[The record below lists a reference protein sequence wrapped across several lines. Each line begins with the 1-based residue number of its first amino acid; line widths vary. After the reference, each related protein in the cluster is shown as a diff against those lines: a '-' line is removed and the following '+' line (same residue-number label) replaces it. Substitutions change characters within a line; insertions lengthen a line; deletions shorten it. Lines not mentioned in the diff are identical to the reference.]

1 MLSYGLGVGLGLFG
15 KKSDKSDKSELS
27 TPKAVQ
33 AVASTPAALG
43 KAVKDLMGFFSLTPT
58 VVTGQKLADE
68 LESVITDKKQEMQ
81 ATSEAESAM
90 VEGEKSRETL
100 KPRSSVKAANPK
112 VAAVVTKLV
121 NTNKKSKAKI
131 EAKKIEDKIAEIA
144 ESELEQEY
152 KEDSVKKM
160 LEDPAPIT
168 GEAEE
173 ILDVTASNMHLGV
186 TGEALILPSDLH
198 LPVTQTP
205 TLNAVSKIL
214 DLVLFE
220 NAKCEREIDAL
231 LPDIFAECN
240 RHVAAELA
248 KARDTLVANG
258 VTTDRF
264 RATCVD
270 EVRLECQAML
280 QHCFPPAS
288 AGLLASLTDAV
299 TDEITSSWLCELNL
313 PRPTTGL
320 AKPGLLDS
328 SNEIFFKRVT
338 ASIAGLR
345 ANTLFCSPEWRRY
358 KERENEREIHDNR
371 SHYVAYDGGPP
382 PPPPPGGGPS
392 PLPPNFPPGG
402 PPPGNNPEPFYYH
415 VNIEPY
421 RYVVGPIV
429 DFENLEG
436 RTFVYI
442 KCYDDNSYTTGFYFW
457 VYLSQSEGLFRVF
470 FKLQANSIIEKGY
483 DYTQATLVDFRLQRV
498 LCSYYKKHYNRGK
511 RNPIYVDTNDRF
523 YYFFEEM
530 PYLQSES
537 FLGLIPG
544 GVVPCNYTA
553 IPPPPPGPG
562 CSYIGITPRGFVGHY
577 YVIRSTFND
586 ILHKGFFTGRFE
598 SPPDQPPFTNFY
610 RGPNLRS
617 YPLIY
622 CFTTCVMEVESSSF
636 DLFLNTDNHKRTF
649 WCQGLENFTTLMRPA
664 APAPPANIPPIP
676 PILSPV
682 LYVIIGSMLQN
693 PDFSLS
699 KFRNQILNHDPSKQ
713 YSSLDVRM
721 DFYRRSQLSLVTLG
735 TKDIT
740 KIFNAVNEPT
750 IYLPTNDPYPRWSA
764 VRAFENFRN
773 TCDGVFNEYE
783 RKIMSDN
790 VDEMANQK
798 SIVEDRVNE
807 VVEKCRN
814 ILFLISYFDITLEN
828 MLVDGAF
835 DTSIG
840 NIANALLDGAD
851 ITSHEIPIKTMILTM
866 LSRFIEGAIADIRLR
881 GDYDSFAPTLP
892 ENTVNHIFSAII
904 VGLPDP
910 GSRIMPDIN
919 EDAVFEHDRNLLSA
933 VRTGIMIAQF
943 PDPLQFLL
951 DIIYIRM
958 NRKVLFKYTYNH
970 NQRINDMF
978 DQIMQECP
986 LPERLIGSREEQQS
1000 QKNEYIE
1007 KFKQKFK
1014 EGCRKIFS
1022 ADIATVFLACGD
1034 ETDVSFSR
1042 VSHGSAQRVARIAG
1056 TPRREEDIPYAIRES
1071 EIYAEASGIFRSRVS
1086 CYYQVYHSFDPK
1098 YEIFREHL
1106 TDYAILCLKKN
1117 WLSGMMDNS
1126 YEALTSIFNDSN
1138 CRNVYYFADN
1148 GNFIPLAAIQIN
1160 EENVFECLN
1169 PSNIHI
1175 PAGQPPPYELL
1186 SVFDEKSIRSAQIS
1200 VKVVTIAHI
1209 YRLDYDY
1216 PTTLSQLPVFG
1227 PEPGPGPRPVKR
1239 MSLFIQVSST
1249 VVYSTQNNTI
1259 LYSYDMQRTPIACI
1273 PDLPDPVAG
1282 GAFPV
1287 DPFQLLQAYVNSP
1300 YTICGTHKR
1309 VSSWGG
1315 FFAGKMMDYLF
1326 ADYYQ
1331 TPTLFKLFVNQ
1342 LQVCP
1347 QYCTTALIYC
1357 NDIPPYSVLKI
1368 PETYTFAACFMNYF
1382 RDNNVPM
1389 NKYWIER
1396 CLIRHSSQIHEISRL
1411 ITSQFM
1417 IDIDKDDVGSISTYV
1432 TNTSSNLSASCI
1444 SSTTNSES
1452 SRQFCA
1458 FDDEDTQMNKQS
1470 LCYFLTLADLQESQ
1484 CSELDPLVLSQILD
1498 GDDDD
1503 GGDDDDS
1510 SGDEGQPPPPGIDEE
1525 EEQVLVLPAV
1535 PVQSR
1540 PNLRAKR
1547 SIKAIPKP
1555 PIPPSSMSSSSSAEP
1570 TTPRPTADMLQQE
1583 NPLIPPLPRP
1593 TKRSTRQPIK
1603 IPDAPQSR
1611 GRTRK
1616 VRISRRVF
1624 NGGKIYRSSTYKNK
1638 GKRYKTFRKKRNVKA
1653 NGKSANKHPNK
1664 HTRRDRRGRN

>member
-1 MLSYGLGVGLGLFG
+1 
-15 KKSDKSDKSELS
+15 
-27 TPKAVQ
+27 
-33 AVASTPAALG
+33 
-43 KAVKDLMGFFSLTPT
+43 
-58 VVTGQKLADE
+58 
-68 LESVITDKKQEMQ
+68 
-81 ATSEAESAM
+81 
-90 VEGEKSRETL
+90 
-100 KPRSSVKAANPK
+100 
-112 VAAVVTKLV
+112 
-121 NTNKKSKAKI
+121 
-131 EAKKIEDKIAEIA
+131 
-144 ESELEQEY
+144 
-152 KEDSVKKM
+152 
-160 LEDPAPIT
+160 
-168 GEAEE
+168 
-173 ILDVTASNMHLGV
+173 
-186 TGEALILPSDLH
+186 
-198 LPVTQTP
+198 
-205 TLNAVSKIL
+205 
-214 DLVLFE
+214 
-220 NAKCEREIDAL
+220 
-231 LPDIFAECN
+231 
-240 RHVAAELA
+240 
-248 KARDTLVANG
+248 
-258 VTTDRF
+258 
-264 RATCVD
+264 
-270 EVRLECQAML
+270 
-280 QHCFPPAS
+280 
-288 AGLLASLTDAV
+288 
-299 TDEITSSWLCELNL
+299 
-313 PRPTTGL
+313 
-320 AKPGLLDS
+320 
-328 SNEIFFKRVT
+328 
-338 ASIAGLR
+338 
-345 ANTLFCSPEWRRY
+345 
-358 KERENEREIHDNR
+358 
-371 SHYVAYDGGPP
+371 
-382 PPPPPGGGPS
+382 
-392 PLPPNFPPGG
+392 
-402 PPPGNNPEPFYYH
+402 
-415 VNIEPY
+415 
-421 RYVVGPIV
+421 
-429 DFENLEG
+429 
-436 RTFVYI
+436 
-442 KCYDDNSYTTGFYFW
+442 
-457 VYLSQSEGLFRVF
+457 
-470 FKLQANSIIEKGY
+470 
-483 DYTQATLVDFRLQRV
+483 
-498 LCSYYKKHYNRGK
+498 
-511 RNPIYVDTNDRF
+511 
-523 YYFFEEM
+523 
-530 PYLQSES
+530 
-537 FLGLIPG
+537 
-544 GVVPCNYTA
+544 
-553 IPPPPPGPG
+553 
-562 CSYIGITPRGFVGHY
+562 
-577 YVIRSTFND
+577 
-586 ILHKGFFTGRFE
+586 
-598 SPPDQPPFTNFY
+598 
-610 RGPNLRS
+610 
-617 YPLIY
+617 
-622 CFTTCVMEVESSSF
+622 MEVESSSF

-649 WCQGLENFTTLMRPA
+649 WCQGLENFTTLMKPA

-713 YSSLDVRM
+713 YSSLDARM

-840 NIANALLDGAD
+840 NIANALLDGDMRAFNENK
-851 ITSHEIPIKTMILTM
+851 SAIKDMILTM
-866 LSRFIEGAIADIRLR
+866 LSRFIEGAIDTIRLR
-881 GDYDSFAPTLP
+881 GNYDSFAPTLP
-892 ENTVNHIFSAII
+892 ENTVNNIFSAII
-904 VGLPDP
+904 DGLSD
-910 GSRIMPDIN
+910 GSGIMHDIN
-919 EDAVFEHDRNLLSA
+919 DDAVFEHDRNLLSA

-986 LPERLIGSREEQQS
+986 LASDVLLMGSPQEQQS
-1000 QKNEYIE
+1000 QKNEYI
-1007 KFKQKFK
+1007 KQFKQIFK
-1014 EGCRKIFS
+1014 EECRKIFS

-1056 TPRREEDIPYAIRES
+1056 TPVRQEYISYAIMES
-1071 EIYAEASGIFRSRVS
+1071 EIYAKASGIFRSRVS

-1138 CRNVYYFADN
+1138 CINVYYFADD
-1148 GNFIPLAAIQIN
+1148 GNFIPLAAIQRN

-1169 PSNIHI
+1169 PSNLNL

-1216 PTTLSQLPVFG
+1216 PTTLSQVPVF
-1227 PEPGPGPRPVKR
+1227 GPGPRPVKR

-1331 TPTLFKLFVNQ
+1331 TPTLFKLFINQ

-1368 PETYTFAACFMNYF
+1368 PQTYTFSTCFMNYF

-1498 GDDDD
+1498 SDDDDHDD

-1510 SGDEGQPPPPGIDEE
+1510 SGDEGQPLPRIHEE
-1525 EEQVLVLPAV
+1525 EEQEEEQVSVLPAV

-1547 SIKAIPKP
+1547 PIKAIPKP
-1555 PIPPSSMSSSSSAEP
+1555 PTPPTPSSNMSSSSSSSGVEP
-1570 TTPRPTADMLQQE
+1570 TTPRPAAADMLQRE
-1583 NPLIPPLPRP
+1583 NPPIPPLPGP

-1603 IPDAPQSR
+1603 IPDAPQST